1 LTAGDYPD
9 APAFYTFVI
18 GASQFVANSGDLGQG
33 AGPISLGLTG
43 LPEAHHNAQ
52 HDDPIPRRTPTPL
65 RSPRGASLRP
75 TTVTLELPDVTKRP
89 QKSAAFYFAAWI
101 QSEDRNMKF
110 DDFPASAL
118 MNITTRPPL
127 VFVRGEGSWLWDHEG
142 KRYLDF
148 VQGWAVNCLGHS
160 PAVITNALVEQ
171 SRKLI
176 TPSPAFYNEPSMRL
190 AKCIVEHSCFQRV
203 FFTNSG
209 AEANEGAIKLAR
221 KWGAL
226 NKGGAYEIITFED
239 SFHGRTLATMSA
251 SGKPQFRELFE
262 PKVPGFPKAKL
273 NDLASVERLITD
285 KTVAVMLEPIQGET
299 GVIIATDGFMGDLRA
314 LTQQRGLLLIVDEI
328 QTGVGRTGKLWGYEH
343 SGVVPDIM
351 TLGKGL
357 GGGVPLAALVAKEK
371 VSCFEPGDQGGTFNG
386 NPLMAAV
393 GCAIMD
399 VMLAPGFLQAV
410 EERGAYL
417 MKGLSDLSARLGLG
431 EVRGR
436 GLLVA
441 LDLKHDIATRLV
453 DIARDDGLLLNAPRP
468 NLLRFMPALTL
479 SREETDIMLTMLE
492 DGLRRVMK
500 S

>member
-1 LTAGDYPD
+1 
-9 APAFYTFVI
+9 
-18 GASQFVANSGDLGQG
+18 
-33 AGPISLGLTG
+33 
-43 LPEAHHNAQ
+43 
-52 HDDPIPRRTPTPL
+52 
-65 RSPRGASLRP
+65 
-75 TTVTLELPDVTKRP
+75 
-89 QKSAAFYFAAWI
+89 
-101 QSEDRNMKF
+101 MKF
-110 DDFPASAL
+110 DDFPTKTL
-118 MNITTRPPL
+118 MEITTRPPL

-148 VQGWAVNCLGHS
+148 VQGWAVNCLGHC
-160 PAVITNALVEQ
+160 PEVITKALAEQ

-176 TPSPAFYNEPSMRL
+176 TPSPAFYNEPSMQL
-190 AKCIVEHSCFQRV
+190 ARRIVDHSCFQRV

-221 KWGAL
+221 KWGAG

-262 PKVPGFPKAKL
+262 PKVPGFPKAQL
-273 NDLASVERLITD
+273 NYLASVERLITD
-285 KTVAVMLEPIQGET
+285 KTVAVLLEPIQGET
-299 GVIIATDGFMGDLRA
+299 GVIIATDKFMHDLHE
-314 LTQQRGLLLIVDEI
+314 LTRQRGLLLIVDEI

-343 SGVVPDIM
+343 SGIEPDIM

-357 GGGVPLAALVAKEK
+357 GGGVPLAALVATEK

-399 VMLAPGFLQAV
+399 AMLARGFLEGV

-417 MKGLSDLSARLGLG
+417 MKSLSALSARHGLG

-441 LDLKHDIATRLV
+441 LDLKKEIAPKV
-453 DIARDDGLLLNAPRP
+453 VEIARDNGLLLNAPRP
-468 NLLRFMPALTL
+468 NLLRFMPALNL
-479 SREETDIMLTMLE
+479 SREEIDIMLAMLE
-492 DGLRRVMK
+492 EVVRQVK
-500 S
+500 ET